1 MMGPDTSGGF
11 RSLADSVYAQSRRTP
26 DAVAIID
33 HDTRVDYASLGALA
47 YSVELALQRAGVHP
61 GQAVAVILPRSWQLV
76 AVMLGVLRLGAQV
89 VPLDPN
95 SPLDRYRHILTDSAA
110 TALIFDESAPV
121 LQPGPGSIMH
131 LPVSALLDRSAK
143 AAGAAIAAG
152 APHSPAEASF
162 LFYTSGTT
170 GKPKGVQVRDAG
182 ILRLAMPGYIDICG
196 GERFSWMSNPAFDA
210 LSFEVWTPLMTG
222 GSCVVVP
229 DEVVATPDLLE
240 EMIRRERIDTT
251 WVTAALFNV
260 IVDTAPRCFA
270 SVGQLLVGGEQ
281 LDPDMIRRWYVN
293 NPQSKTVIYNGYGPT
308 ESTTFALCGAIPRG
322 FSDRIV
328 PIGRPLP
335 RTKALLVVPGL
346 ERVAAVDEVGE
357 LLLAGDGIAAGYQNL
372 PDETATRFVTLPWFD
387 GGRERFYRSGDLARA
402 DADGLVT
409 FVGRLDRQ
417 VKVRGFRIEPGEIES
432 QLTVHPSVRRAHVCA
447 RRNDDRGITELL
459 AYLVIGSALS
469 FDDFEFHLARTLPTY
484 MRPHHIYVV
493 DEFPLTP
500 NGKVD
505 EVALLRS
512 DLQPWSRFHTD
523 ESTSEAER
531 DVLALAEELLG
542 LRPGRRDC
550 WTSVGGDSLTAL
562 RFRFAIRQRWG
573 VELSQSFVL
582 QEEFERISAAISSS
596 APADISV
603 YPTPTV
609 QPATFATPATSEQ
622 QRLWLLQQRSPGA
635 RAYDVDLA
643 FRIDGPVDVAALRLA
658 LQTVVR
664 RRPALRT
671 RFEATPEGIYQ
682 RVMDAYDPW
691 IEPDR
696 VPGSYFTEPFDLA
709 QPEML
714 RASWAPDATGGV
726 LLLRMHHIAVDGWS
740 LNLIFEDLSTA
751 YAGGSPQHG
760 AEQFTML
767 DYAHWQADWFARDAY
782 LNQRDDLRSFL
793 DQHDGFAELPSGST
807 GSTGDPVK
815 ALLLQRSLDAVDAAT
830 VRRLCAELRVTRFQL
845 LLALCALSVYAVTG
859 ESRPRFAAPVAN
871 RVLQEFEDTVGMMA
885 NTVLVPVEINPDENL
900 QSQIARISETV
911 RVVLDHEEVVL
922 ADVLSSQTA
931 ADRSFDYLFVLENT
945 DFSALRLHDCR
956 IEPLFRSGADAK
968 CPITMTV
975 VDHGGGLEL
984 LCEYA
989 ASRFTHAEVVAIA
1002 DVFVHGLSLL
1012 DRSRTATP
1020 DELPRSHQR
1029 YGSEDCRGESAALTY
1044 QTIAEGFVHQVS
1056 LTPDAPALRSANG
1069 VVSYAELDAYAA
1081 ALAEH
1086 LLAGYPAI
1094 ERDGSCHVA
1103 LYFQPSIEH
1112 VVALLA
1118 LARLNVTAVPLD
1130 PAYPPTLL
1138 RRVITEVEPLCV
1150 LLGTD
1155 RQAEFGELGITG
1167 VCTEAVSLSALSSP
1181 RAVIAT
1187 REVHPRRPLYTLF
1200 TSGSTGEPKG
1210 VEVHDRVL
1218 CNLIQWQQR
1227 SGGLTGAAVTQQFSM
1242 LSFDVSFQEIFTT
1255 LCSGGCLQLVQPEWR
1270 RDMPLLL
1277 ERLESGGVERLF
1289 LPCVALQMLA
1299 EHGIQ
1304 LGSYP
1309 SRLREVITAG
1319 EQLICSPAIRGWF
1332 AGLSG
1337 ASLFNHYGP
1346 TETHVVTS
1354 LCLDGDP
1361 DRWPHRPA
1369 IGRPVANSVLRV
1381 VDSSGKSA
1389 LPGAVGELLIG
1400 GLMAERCYL
1409 NAPQLNAHRFVESPD
1424 LFYRSGDLV
1433 SVDGDGVIQY
1443 VGRKDRQ
1450 VKTSG
1455 YRLELEQVEAALL
1468 EHRGIAQAVVIQE
1481 DDQLVAYV
1489 RAAGG
1494 TPSFDELTTH
1504 LAALLPA
1511 YVRVDRFRHVAE
1523 FPLSPSGKLDRG
1535 PALTASGRE
1544 IVRSGTTHVS
1554 ASNLELQLCRVF
1566 EEVIGAPI
1574 GLDESFFDAG
1584 ASSLG
1589 LMRFHLRCAQE
1600 LGLPFSVADL
1610 FEHITVAKLARFL
1623 NEGAAGDRRAHRR
1636 KSSDEP
1642 IAVIGMAVRLPGA
1655 PDLAAFWDLVRTG
1668 RSGVQY
1674 FPAAPGLVGARSQLD
1689 GIFDF
1694 DPRHFGISPRD
1705 AAWMDPQQ
1713 RHVLMNCVEAL
1724 AHAGIAQPATHRVGM
1739 VASCGENTYFQAM
1752 LRETDPDLM
1761 PDSFQL
1767 ALHHDKDFLAT
1778 KAAYLLGLTGPAFT
1792 AQAACASSLVAV
1804 HLAAGMLRQGDAD
1817 IMLVSAALIDPDL
1830 AAGYVYTP
1838 QHIFSRDGHCRA
1850 FSDDA
1855 DGTFGGSGVATVVLK
1870 PLSAAQRDGDRI
1882 YSVITG
1888 SAINNDGST
1897 KLSYSAPSPA
1907 GQRDVIRDALRRS
1920 GRTGRD
1926 IGYIEAH
1933 GTGTG
1938 LGDPVEVRALRQA
1951 LDGAQP
1957 GQVALSTV
1965 KSQIGHLGAAAG
1977 IVGLIRATL
1986 GVYHGYL
1993 PPTADFQ
2000 APNPKFGSDWE
2011 PFHVPVTASEWP
2023 EGRERV
2029 AGVSSF
2035 GIGGTNAHVILEAN
2049 YSPTSSASGVLP
2061 CLVLSSSSE
2070 SALRADADRVADYL
2084 NLNPDSFHEVLL
2096 HLQVGRRPGRWRIA
2110 KACVE
2115 PGEAVAWLRSAP
2127 QPEVN
2132 EPSGDAISPIGLTSE
2147 QLAERWV
2154 AGQLIEWPGVS
2165 APPPWDFPTPSFECA
2180 SYKYDGVQR
2189 DRVQRSATLPLA
2201 DPGSR
2206 LPEDD
2211 WLYQPTWVRCRR
2223 ALSSAS
2229 RSSRVLVIV
2238 TSDPLDAAVLE
2249 TFRSTYAR
2257 VIHVVAALTFAR
2269 CGTDTFEMNPADPAS
2284 IAALLAEVADELR
2297 AGVDW
2302 LHALPLSVTG
2312 PVGSGTLDQ
2321 AQWACLDTPAALLQA
2336 LSHTHARPR
2345 IVWLSSDARPVD
2357 SPVRRPELGLLAG
2370 VAMVAGYES
2379 AVSSSWLD
2387 LSGPDWQVWS
2397 AALVGLLGVESATL
2411 PIQSALRQGYW
2422 WEPNTTRVQRPSQP
2436 ARADTPAVGGT
2447 HVVLGGTGGIGATI
2461 AASLLERGGEH
2472 VVLVA
2477 RNSQIPEQL
2486 SSWIDR
2492 VTMIEA
2498 DLAVSDPH
2506 AVAAM
2511 VGRHAD
2517 RLVSVVHAVGVPAGG
2532 LIVRRDAAAARHCTA
2547 AKLAAAMV
2555 VELLIESHRPEL
2567 AVYCSSMVTHF
2578 GSAGQLDYT
2587 AGNGALDSFAQFRA
2601 TASESTLRIGI
2612 NWDIWSESGMAA
2624 HVPHPDGR
2632 HRAHL
2637 AVGLSTAEGKRI
2649 FEHATRLQ
2657 LPQLLVSTTELENAQ
2672 AFYGAARSAAAAVD
2686 PSVPATAADF
2696 ARRRDLA
2703 ELLSAELRGAL
2714 AVDSVDPQQCLY
2726 DLGADSLTLLELIDR
2741 IREVSGVGLEL
2752 SELSHE
2758 VSLAEILSRIAAAA
2772 DRSDEVTVE
2781 VWQEGAG
2788 RDVLCLIHPV
2798 GGDLQSYRALVTALP
2813 SELTVCLIA
2822 DPGLRLPSPLR
2833 WTLDERARAY
2843 RAALESRFPSER
2855 WRIRLAGWSFGAWVA
2870 MGMAHHAES
2879 AGEHVDALYLL
2890 DPPASDAGVE
2900 ITKFGPEELARV
2912 FQHEL
2917 GQAGE
2922 NQSGSSGY
2930 EYARRLAA
2938 CCEANVH
2945 SMIGYRPPRLR
2956 ATPSWVWLASR
2967 AVTDLPYFRP
2977 GPDSVAT
2984 WQRLLPQLEELR
2996 TIDATH
3002 YEVVRPPHIEQIAG
3016 TIAETIGELV

>member
-11 RSLADSVYAQSRRTP
+11 RSLADSVYAQARRTP

-47 YSVELALQRAGVHP
+47 YSVELALQRAGVLP

-121 LQPGPGSIMH
+121 LQSGPGSIMH
-131 LPVSALLDRSAK
+131 LPVSALLDRSAET
-143 AAGAAIAAG
+143 AGAAIAAG
-152 APHSPAEASF
+152 PPRSPAAASF

-170 GKPKGVQVRDAG
+170 GKPKGVQVCDAG
-182 ILRLAMPGYIDICG
+182 ILRLAMPGYIDIAG
-196 GERFSWMSNPAFDA
+196 GDRFSWMSNPAFDA

-251 WVTAALFNV
+251 WVTAALFNI

-270 SVGQLLVGGEQ
+270 GVGQLLVGGEQ

-293 NPQSKTVIYNGYGPT
+293 NPQSRTVIYNGYGPT

-322 FSDRIV
+322 FSDRII

-335 RTKALLVVPGL
+335 RTRALLVVPGH

-372 PDETATRFVTLPWFD
+372 PDETASKFVTLPWFD

-409 FVGRLDRQ
+409 FIGRLDRQ
-417 VKVRGFRIEPGEIES
+417 VKIRGFRIEPGEVES

-512 DLQPWSRFHTD
+512 DIQPWSRFHTD
-523 ESTSEAER
+523 DSISEAER
-531 DVLALAEELLG
+531 DVLGLAEELLG
-542 LRPGRRDC
+542 LRPGRSDC

-562 RFRFAIRQRWG
+562 RFRSAVRQRWG

-582 QEEFERISAAISSS
+582 REEFERISAAISS
-596 APADISV
+596 AVPVEISV
-603 YPTPTV
+603 YPAPNA

-622 QRLWLLQQRSPGA
+622 QRLWLLQQRNPGS

-643 FRIDGPVDVAALRLA
+643 FRIDGPVDVTALRQA
-658 LQTVVR
+658 LQSVVR
-664 RRPALRT
+664 RRSALRT

-696 VPGSYFTEPFDLA
+696 VLGPWFTKPFDLA

-714 RASWAPDATGGV
+714 RACWAPDSTGGV
-726 LLLRMHHIAVDGWS
+726 LQLRMHHIAVDGWS
-740 LNLIFEDLSTA
+740 LNLIFEDLSAA
-751 YAGGSPQHG
+751 YASGSPQHG

-767 DYAHWQADWFARDAY
+767 DYARWQADWFARDAY
-782 LNQRDDLRSFL
+782 LSQRDDLRSFL
-793 DQHDGFAELPSGST
+793 DQHDGGAELPSGPI
-807 GSTGDPVK
+807 GSTGDPVR
-815 ALLLQRSLDAVDAAT
+815 AVLLQRSLDAVDAET

-871 RVLQEFEDTVGMMA
+871 RALQEFEDTVGMMA

-911 RVVLDHEEVVL
+911 RVVLDHEEVAL

-945 DFSALRLHDCR
+945 DFLALRLHDCR
-956 IEPLFRSGADAK
+956 IKPLFRSGAEAK

-975 VDHGGGLEL
+975 LDHDGGLEL

-989 ASRFTHAEVVAIA
+989 ESRLTRAEVAAIA
-1002 DVFVHGLSLL
+1002 DVFVQGLSLL
-1012 DRSRTATP
+1012 DRSRTATL

-1029 YGSEDCRGESAALTY
+1029 YGSEDCRGESAALIY
-1044 QTIAEGFVHQVS
+1044 QTIADGFVRQVS
-1056 LTPDAPALRSANG
+1056 LTPDAPSLRSASG
-1069 VVSYAELDAYAA
+1069 VVVSYAELDEYAA

-1086 LLAGYPAI
+1086 LLARYPAI

-1155 RQAEFGELGITG
+1155 RQAEFGELGIGG
-1167 VCTEAVSLSALSSP
+1167 VCTETVSLSVLSSP
-1181 RAVIAT
+1181 RAAIAT

-1218 CNLIQWQQR
+1218 CNLIQWQHR
-1227 SGGLTGAAVTQQFSM
+1227 SGGLAAAAVTQQFSM
-1242 LSFDVSFQEIFTT
+1242 LAFDVSFQEIFTT

-1289 LPCVALQMLA
+1289 LPFVALQMLA
-1299 EHGIQ
+1299 EHGVR

-1319 EQLICSPAIRGWF
+1319 EQLICSPAIRSWF
-1332 AGLSG
+1332 VGLPG
-1337 ASLFNHYGP
+1337 ARLFNHYGP

-1381 VDSSGKSA
+1381 VDSSGKPA
-1389 LPGAVGELLIG
+1389 IPGAVGELLIG
-1400 GLMAERCYL
+1400 GLMVERCYL

-1433 SVDGDGVIQY
+1433 SVDGDGVIEY
-1443 VGRKDRQ
+1443 VGRQDRQ

-1468 EHRGIAQAVVIQE
+1468 EHRGIAQAVVMQE

-1489 RAAGG
+1489 RVAGR
-1494 TPSFDELTTH
+1494 TPSFDELTAH
-1504 LAALLPA
+1504 LAALLPT
-1511 YVRVDRFRHVAE
+1511 YVRVDSFRHVAE

-1544 IVRSGTTHVS
+1544 IVRSGTTHNS

-1589 LMRFHLRCAQE
+1589 LMRFHLRCAQD

-1610 FEHITVAKLARFL
+1610 FEHVTVAKLARFL
-1623 NEGAAGDRRAHRR
+1623 NEDGAGDRRAHRW

-1655 PDLAAFWDLVRTG
+1655 PDLAAFWDLVRSG
-1668 RSGVQY
+1668 RSGIQY

-1694 DPRHFGISPRD
+1694 DPRYFGISPRD

-1752 LRETDPDLM
+1752 LRQTDPDLM

-1817 IMLVSAALIDPDL
+1817 VMLVSAALIDPDL

-1855 DGTFGGSGVATVVLK
+1855 DGTLGGSGVATVVLK

-1926 IGYIEAH
+1926 ICYIEAH
-1933 GTGTG
+1933 GTGTE

-1951 LDGAQP
+1951 LEGAQP

-1986 GVYHGYL
+1986 GVYHGFL
-1993 PPTADFQ
+1993 PPTPEFH

-2023 EGRERV
+2023 DGRERV

-2049 YSPTSSASGVLP
+2049 HSPISSASGVLP

-2084 NLNPDSFHEVLL
+2084 ERNPDSFHEALR
-2096 HLQVGRRPGRWRIA
+2096 HLQIGRRPGSWRIA

-2127 QPEVN
+2127 QPVFV
-2132 EPSGDAISPIGLTSE
+2132 EPSGEAISPIGLTAE
-2147 QLAERWV
+2147 QLAEGWV
-2154 AGQLIEWPGVS
+2154 AGQLIEWPNS
-2165 APPPWDFPTPSFECA
+2165 PAAPPWDFPAPAFECT
-2180 SYKYDGVQR
+2180 SYTFDSVQR
-2189 DRVQRSATLPLA
+2189 RATAPPA
-2201 DPGSR
+2201 DPASR

-2211 WLYQPTWVRCRR
+2211 WLYQPTWVRSRR

-2238 TSDPLDAAVLE
+2238 TGDPLDAAVLE

-2269 CGTDTFEMNPADPAS
+2269 CGTDTFEMNPADPDS
-2284 IAALLAEVADELR
+2284 IAALLADVADELR

-2321 AQWACLDTPAALLQA
+2321 ARWACLDTPAALLRA
-2336 LSHTHARPR
+2336 LSQTHARPR
-2345 IVWLSSDARPVD
+2345 IFWLSSDARPVD

-2387 LSGPDWQVWS
+2387 LPGSDWQAWS
-2397 AALVGLLGVESATL
+2397 PALVGLLGVESATL

-2422 WEPNTTRVQRPSQP
+2422 WEPNTTRVQRLSQTSQ
-2436 ARADTPAVGGT
+2436 ADTPAPGGT

-2461 AASLLERGGEH
+2461 AASLLERGSEH

-2477 RNSQIPEQL
+2477 RNSRIPEQL
-2486 SSWIDR
+2486 TSWIDR

-2506 AVAAM
+2506 AVATM

-2532 LIVRRDAAAARHCTA
+2532 LIVRRDAAAARHGTA

-2567 AVYCSSMVTHF
+2567 AVYCSSIVTHF
-2578 GSAGQLDYT
+2578 GAAGQLDYT
-2587 AGNGALDSFAQFRA
+2587 AGNGALDSFARYRA
-2601 TASESTLRIGI
+2601 SASESTLRIGI

-2624 HVPHPDGR
+2624 RVPRPDGR
-2632 HRAHL
+2632 HQAHL

-2649 FEHATRLQ
+2649 FEYATQLQ
-2657 LPQLLVSTTELENAQ
+2657 LPQLLISTTELENAQ
-2672 AFYGAARSAAAAVD
+2672 AFYGPARSAAVAVD
-2686 PSVPATAADF
+2686 PSGRATAADF
-2696 ARRRDLA
+2696 ARGQDLA
-2703 ELLSAELRGAL
+2703 ELLAAELCGAL
-2714 AVDSVDPQQCLY
+2714 AVDSVDRHQCLY

-2758 VSLAEILSRIAAAA
+2758 VSLAEILSRIAAAV
-2772 DRSDEVTVE
+2772 DRSDEVTVD
-2781 VWQEGAG
+2781 VWQEGVG

-2798 GGDLQSYRALVTALP
+2798 GGDLQSYRALVSALP
-2813 SELTVCLIA
+2813 PELTVCLIA
-2822 DPGLRLPSPLR
+2822 DPGLRLGTPLR
-2833 WTLDERARAY
+2833 WTLDERTRAY
-2843 RAALESRFPSER
+2843 RTALQRRFPKEQ

-2870 MGMAHHAES
+2870 MGMAQHAES

-2890 DPPASDAGVE
+2890 DPPPIDVAAK
-2900 ITKFGPEELARV
+2900 ITTFGPDDLARV
-2912 FQHEL
+2912 FQREL
-2917 GQAGE
+2917 SQVDE
-2922 NQSGSSGY
+2922 HRSGSSVHD
-2930 EYARRLAA
+2930 YARRLAA

-2945 SMIGYRPPRLR
+2945 SMIGYQPPRLR
-2956 ATPSWVWLASR
+2956 ATRSWVWLALR
-2967 AVTDLPYFRP
+2967 VETDFPDTQP
-2977 GPDSVAT
+2977 EPDSAEV
-2984 WQRLLPQLEELR
+2984 WQRLLPQLADLR

-3002 YEVVRPPHIEQIAG
+3002 YEIVQPPHIEQIAG